1 MRATIEQ
8 NIDNGTTI
16 AKKSSQHVQM
26 KLSHLANSL
35 AKKILIPAFLVFL

>member
-1 MRATIEQ
+1 MRATIVQ
-8 NIDNGTTI
+8 NIDNGITI

-35 AKKILIPAFLVFL
+35 ARKILIRVFVLF